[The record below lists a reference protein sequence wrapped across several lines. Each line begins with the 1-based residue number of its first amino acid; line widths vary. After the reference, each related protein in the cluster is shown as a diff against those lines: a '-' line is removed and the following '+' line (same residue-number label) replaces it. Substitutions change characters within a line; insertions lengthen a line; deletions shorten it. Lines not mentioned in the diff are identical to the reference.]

1 MILIKYF
8 QAGKTEQSQWI

>member
-8 QAGKTEQSQWI
+8 QAGKNTQSKWI